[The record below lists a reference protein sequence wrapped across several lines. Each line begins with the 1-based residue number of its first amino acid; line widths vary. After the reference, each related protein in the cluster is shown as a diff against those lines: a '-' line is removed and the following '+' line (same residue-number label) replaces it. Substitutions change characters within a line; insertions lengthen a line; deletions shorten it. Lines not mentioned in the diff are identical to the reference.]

1 MNNCST
7 KTILALSLMATS
19 VGVSAHGYVSETNG
33 GIAGSR
39 AALCKFPTSDTQE
52 KNTNCGSVQWEP
64 QSVEGPE
71 GFPENGP
78 ADGQI
83 AGAGLVQF
91 SELNEQTSDRWVK
104 RPMTA
109 GAQTFEWT
117 FTANHVTRTWK
128 YYMTKQ
134 NWNQNAVL
142 TRDSFD
148 LTPFCELEY
157 NMEKPPLYP
166 QTFSH
171 ECVVPER
178 EGYQVI
184 LAVWDVGDTAAAFYN
199 VIDVKFEG
207 DAGVVDPTWTQGG
220 QINPTRDLN
229 VGDRVFTRVFDASG
243 ENSRLS
249 TSVTI
254 ENATQGQANNWTHAL
269 ATKINQEQANIA
281 AGQLNEKGEFVPAFG
296 SNPVYLKAGSGLKSV
311 EIGYQIETPEPS
323 YELDI
328 QGLASMYTI
337 GDTATELDLNLY
349 AVGDMNVELTVYNH
363 AKEALS
369 NAVVDLKD
377 GDVKSVLMALSKSE
391 KGHHMLVSRIKNTEG
406 ELIEQTTSDFHLM
419 EEQTPPPAGDYDF
432 VFPENVKNYTAGT
445 KVLAEDGA
453 IYQCKPFPY
462 SGYCVQWTETAT
474 SFAPGVG
481 SDWSMAWDKVK

>member
-1 MNNCST
+1 LREKTIILKGKVMNKCST
-7 KTILALSLMATS
+7 KMALALSLMAAST
-19 VGVSAHGYVSETNG
+19 GALAHGYVSETNG

-104 RPMTA
+104 RPITA
-109 GAQTFEWT
+109 GQQTFEWT
-117 FTANHVTRTWK
+117 FTANHVTKTWK

-134 NWNQNAVL
+134 NWNQNSVL

-148 LTPFCELEY
+148 LTPFCELDY
-157 NMEKPPLYP
+157 K
-166 QTFSH
+166 
-171 ECVVPER
+171 
-178 EGYQVI
+178 
-184 LAVWDVGDTAAAFYN
+184 GDTAAAFYN

-207 DAGVVDPTWTQGG
+207 DGGVVDPTWTQGG

-243 ENSRLS
+243 ENNRLS
-249 TSVTI
+249 TSVTV

-269 ATKINQEQANIA
+269 ATKVNQEHSNMG
-281 AGQLNEKGEFVPAFG
+281 AGQLNDKGEFVPVFG

-311 EIGYQIETPEPS
+311 EIGYQIETPEPT

-328 QGLASMYTI
+328 QGLESMYTI
-337 GDTATELDLNLY
+337 GDTATELDLSLY

-363 AKEALS
+363 AKKALS

-377 GDVKSVLMALSKSE
+377 GDAKSVLMTLSKSE

-462 SGYCVQWTETAT
+462 SGYCSQWSEVAT
-474 SFAPGVG
+474 QYSPAVG
-481 SDWSMAWDKVK
+481 SHWTMAWDKVK